1 MGGSPDRAGAPWSDE
16 AVRRSFAEMVVAGL
30 EGAFILSR
38 ARQSG
43 TPFITVGEWL
53 ATMYSNSF
61 HGTPGAVLLESQCA
75 GGTDSQAAAIGEV
88 SHAHSRTGHL
98 ELFRVRQS

>member
-1 MGGSPDRAGAPWSDE
+1 LEGWIASIARELPWSDE

-53 ATMYSNSF
+53 ATM
-61 HGTPGAVLLESQCA
+61 LERFPRSAWRRPA
-75 GGTDSQAAAIGEV
+75 GK
-88 SHAHSRTGHL
+88 HKR
-98 ELFRVRQS
+98 RQL